1 MEGSILKVWCQ
12 TFDILR
18 FKKMDLFGWIQG
30 LQIDLD
36 GHGQSAKN
44 KCRSVWG
51 LAREAGGQQQANDIG
66 GRVRGSSGLDKLA
79 QGSRG

>member
-1 MEGSILKVWCQ
+1 MVPDFVILK
-12 TFDILR
+12 I
-18 FKKMDLFGWIQG
+18 KMDLFRWVQG

-36 GHGQSAKN
+36 GRGQSAKN

-66 GRVRGSSGLDKLA
+66 GRVRGSSGIDKLA
-79 QGSRG
+79 QGSRR